1 MDFYTLKSETDFSQ
15 KMKAVMQ
22 AIMLYS
28 QPMIVGDIILEDK
41 MYQLRF
47 AIRSA
52 SISPYHDEC
61 ILFLQEA
68 VGGDVEL
75 IKANRL

>member
-1 MDFYTLKSETDFSQ
+1 MDFYTLKSKTDFTP
-15 KMKAVMQ
+15 KIDAVMQ

-28 QPMIVGDIILEDK
+28 QPLIVGSIINEDDSYS
-41 MYQLRF
+41 MRF
-47 AIRSA
+47 AIRSF

-68 VGGDVEL
+68 VGDTVEL
-75 IKANRL
+75 IKATRL